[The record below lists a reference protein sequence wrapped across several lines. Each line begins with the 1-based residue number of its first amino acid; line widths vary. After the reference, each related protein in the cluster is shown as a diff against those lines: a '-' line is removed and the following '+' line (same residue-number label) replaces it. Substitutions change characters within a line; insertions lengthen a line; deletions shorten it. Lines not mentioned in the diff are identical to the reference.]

1 MRISFFDDRADFNLG
16 AQRNL
21 LLLAQSV
28 AKKHDVIVASTAKG
42 LFLQTASD
50 FGLRTL
56 VCEAPSHLRSVESG
70 HYLGSPSRITH
81 TFTQFIK
88 YQHKLHR
95 TLGKPDVIITSNLRS
110 SIFVLR
116 TRLAGTRLITYVQND
131 LQLGWWAALAGI
143 ASTRLALIS
152 KSCINTFPEWY
163 RQRAL
168 QKSFSLPSGRVM
180 PDRVASMTCNLRLIC
195 VASITERKGQ
205 LKLLDLLDLLHS
217 YGVDAS
223 LTLVGGTTDDPDS
236 SQYFEQLKNRSNMQ
250 SLAVEFVGWTDQ
262 VESYL
267 LKSDIFV
274 LSSRNEGLP
283 GVIIEAMSTGLPVV
297 AMDAGGIADAVVHGE
312 TGYVVAQGNVEEMAV
327 RIKQLNDKDRR
338 ISMGRRAREIAEQKY
353 SLTTFANTLLAQL
366 E

>member
-1 MRISFFDDRADFNLG
+1 
-16 AQRNL
+16 
-21 LLLAQSV
+21 
-28 AKKHDVIVASTAKG
+28 
-42 LFLQTASD
+42 
-50 FGLRTL
+50 
-56 VCEAPSHLRSVESG
+56 
-70 HYLGSPSRITH
+70 
-81 TFTQFIK
+81 
-88 YQHKLHR
+88 
-95 TLGKPDVIITSNLRS
+95 
-110 SIFVLR
+110 
-116 TRLAGTRLITYVQND
+116 
-131 LQLGWWAALAGI
+131 
-143 ASTRLALIS
+143 
-152 KSCINTFPEWY
+152 
-163 RQRAL
+163 
-168 QKSFSLPSGRVM
+168 
-180 PDRVASMTCNLRLIC
+180 
-195 VASITERKGQ
+195 
-205 LKLLDLLDLLHS
+205 
-217 YGVDAS
+217 
-223 LTLVGGTTDDPDS
+223 
-236 SQYFEQLKNRSNMQ
+236 MQ